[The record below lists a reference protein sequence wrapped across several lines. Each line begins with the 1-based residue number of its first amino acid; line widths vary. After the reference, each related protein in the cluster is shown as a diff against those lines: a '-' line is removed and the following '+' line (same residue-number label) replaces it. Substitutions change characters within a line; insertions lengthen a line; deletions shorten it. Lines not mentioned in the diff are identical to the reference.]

1 MYSQEDELFSHVE
14 KRTHV
19 PCALFTS
26 IGNKRATGNQTMLG
40 FEPLTWC
47 CYSNSKSK
55 MDVIPSF
62 PCVPKSGACICFPYP
77 ARQVSNSWRTLDGFF
92 LLKRKGKVT
101 WCFFYCTSSKF
112 LSKHT
117 FLSTYYPEWLSQHM
131 TSVSDKSKDWV
142 QIVLDFRTNNNI
154 KYVKINFTLPVII
167 DAKSAKFVSQ
177 SWNKTW
183 TQHMKHIANHFS
195 AGLFLSKNTH
205 DHRANHSCEN
215 SSGGWVN

>member
-1 MYSQEDELFSHVE
+1 MIQNQEHAYVF
-14 KRTHV
+14 
-19 PCALFTS
+19 
-26 IGNKRATGNQTMLG
+26 
-40 FEPLTWC
+40 LTWLGRC
-47 CYSNSKSK
+47 QTLGARWMGSSYSKGRAKSH
-55 MDVIPSF
+55 DV
-62 PCVPKSGACICFPYP
+62 
-77 ARQVSNSWRTLDGFF
+77 
-92 LLKRKGKVT
+92 
-101 WCFFYCTSSKF
+101 FYCTSSKF